1 MTGLRLWNHGGR
13 GPGRRGRRTP
23 LLLVVPLVASL
34 AMTWS
39 VLPAQALPS
48 AGQSTSTEL
57 DADAGSDPTEGTE
70 PEVDPTTPG
79 PTTETDPEDTDST
92 GSTEVERRRGKRS
105 VIKIATFNAAAFQ
118 SNKRA
123 VRDVRR
129 LAHSGIDVMG
139 LQEMAS
145 AKRRKRVH
153 DQLVGCRGCPWA
165 AHVPGGGAVRASTPI
180 YWKREQYKL
189 MKRGAVFVTPPTRVG
204 RPGAGPARMNAKYI
218 TFVRLRDRGTGR
230 TLWVL
235 NNHAVPSVQGKNGGA
250 NKARPARLRL
260 YKKHMIKLQRLV
272 RECTRKGGLVFAI
285 GDFNVNFRTDRRTRT
300 HRFPSYR
307 LGRVGL
313 RNSYGVLGEPA
324 LGSHS
329 LRGGRSTRLIDHV
342 WFTPRR
348 TLTPTHQR
356 VMRGYSSDH
365 RPVKVSFKSRAGRR

>member
-1 MTGLRLWNHGGR
+1 MTGLRLCHLRGR
-13 GPGRRGRRTP
+13 GPSKRARRTP
-23 LLLVVPLVASL
+23 LRLAVPLVASL
-34 AMTWS
+34 AMAWS
-39 VLPAQALPS
+39 VLPAHAVPS
-48 AGQSTSTEL
+48 AGQSTTTEL
-57 DADAGSDPTEGTE
+57 DADADPS
-70 PEVDPTTPG
+70 PG
-79 PTTETDPEDTDST
+79 LEAETDPEVTDTT
-92 GSTEVERRRGKRS
+92 GTTAVERRRGKRS

-129 LAHSGIDVMG
+129 LARAGIDVMG

-153 DQLVGCRGCPWA
+153 DTLVGCRGCPWA
-165 AHVPGGGAVRASTPI
+165 QHVPGGGAVRASTPI

-189 MKRGAVFVTPPTRVG
+189 MKRGAVFVSPPTRVG
-204 RPGAGPARMNAKYI
+204 SAGAGPARMNAKYI
-218 TFVRLRDRGTGR
+218 SFVRLRDRGTGR

-235 NNHAVPSVQGKNGGA
+235 NNHAVPSVQGRNGGA
-250 NKARPARLRL
+250 NKSRPARLRL
-260 YKKHMIKLQRLV
+260 YKKHMIKLQKLV

-285 GDFNVNFRTDRRTRT
+285 GDFNVNFRTDRRQRT

-313 RNSYGVLGEPA
+313 RNSYGALGEPA
-324 LGSHS
+324 LGTHS

-356 VMRGYSSDH
+356 LLRGYGSDH